1 VAVVDSVV
9 LVVVVLV
16 AEAAAEACKYLLM
29 EILKWNKLSTR
40 YLVREKW
47 ATLRVDTCELQDGVI
62 KDDYY
67 VLEYPN
73 WVNAIALTKENKMIL
88 VRQYRHAADIISLEV
103 PGGVIDG
110 DEAPADAV
118 KRELLE
124 ETGYSFDSIE
134 LIASVYA
141 NPATSTNQTFTY
153 LLTGGVKTHEQHLD
167 AHEFLAVEE
176 YTIEEVKELVL
187 ANKIDQSLHTTAIF
201 YGLLKLDALK

>member
-1 VAVVDSVV
+1 MII
-9 LVVVVLV
+9 
-16 AEAAAEACKYLLM
+16 E
-29 EILKWNKLSTR
+29 KWQKIASK

-47 ATLRVDTCELQDGVI
+47 ATLRVDEVKLPGGIV

-73 WVNAIALTKENKMIL
+73 WVNAIALTETGKIIM

-110 DEAPADAV
+110 DEEPAFAV

-124 ETGYSFDSIE
+124 ETGYSFKTCK
-134 LIASVYA
+134 LIAELYP
-141 NPATSTNQTFTY
+141 NPATSNNRTFTY

-167 AHEFLAVEE
+167 EHEILNVEE
-176 YTIEEVKELVL
+176 YTIDEVKQLIKD
-187 ANKIDQSLHTTAIF
+187 NKIAQALHVAALL
-201 YGLLKLDALK
+201 YGLAELEKL

>member
-1 VAVVDSVV
+1 
-9 LVVVVLV
+9 
-16 AEAAAEACKYLLM
+16 M

-40 YLVREKW
+40 YLVKERW
-47 ATLRVDTCELQDGVI
+47 ATLRVDTCELQNGVI

-73 WVNAIALTKENKMIL
+73 WVNAIAITKENKMIL

-110 DEAPADAV
+110 DEKPEDAV

-124 ETGYSFDSIE
+124 ETGYSFETNE
-134 LIASVYA
+134 LLATVYP
-141 NPATSTNQTFTY
+141 NPATSTNRTFTY

-167 AHEFLAVEE
+167 EHEFLTVEE
-176 YTIEEVKELVL
+176 YTLDEVKALVL
-187 ANKIDQSLHTTAIF
+187 GNKIDQSLHATAIF
-201 YGLLKLDALK
+201 YGLLKLGQLK